1 MIIYQ
6 RSLTPNFHNSAF
18 AQTAALAYDYPKR
31 QSRLAKPTFNSC
43 IADGVTQECFSALD
57 GFAVGIG
64 WACATVVWSAD
75 D

>member
-31 QSRLAKPTFNSC
+31 KSRFAKPTFNSC
-43 IADGVTQECFSALD
+43 IADGGYARVFFGAGWFRGGHWLALCD
-57 GFAVGIG
+57 GCMV
-64 WACATVVWSAD
+64 C
-75 D
+75 